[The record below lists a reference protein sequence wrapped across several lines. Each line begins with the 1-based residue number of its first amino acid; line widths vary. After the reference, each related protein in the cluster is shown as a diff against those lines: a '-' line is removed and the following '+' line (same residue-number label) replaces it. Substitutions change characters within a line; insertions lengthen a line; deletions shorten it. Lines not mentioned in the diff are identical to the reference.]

1 MTLMWDH
8 KFFSGHGFGT
18 LYLERLG
25 DWSVA
30 THCDAIV
37 VVARSLPATHW
48 NPDFICL
55 FSLCAGK
62 L

>member
-8 KFFSGHGFGT
+8 KFLSGHGFGT
-18 LYLERLG
+18 LYLERLE

-37 VVARSLPATHW
+37 VVAGSLPETHY
-48 NPDFICL
+48 
-55 FSLCAGK
+55 SS
-62 L
+62 